1 MASSIK
7 TGIVLL
13 ALVTLLK
20 IIHTVEIM
28 PKINKSGIKYE
39 RPKGTFG
46 DIIDLYEYEKVQ
58 RQNSKSVFWYNI
70 SLALIFIIFFWGLYF
85 IYQQIKSL
93 SGL

>member
-7 TGIVLL
+7 IWIVLL

-20 IIHTVEIM
+20 IIHIVEVM
-28 PKINKSGIKYE
+28 PKINKSGIKYK

-46 DIIDLYEYEKVQ
+46 DFIDLIEYEKVQ

-70 SLALIFIIFFWGLYF
+70 SLSLIFIIFIVGLFF
-85 IYQQIKSL
+85 IYHL
-93 SGL
+93 